1 MTLLQNKFGLWTTAQ
16 CLFRLDMYINR
27 RTWFNLLRVKLYRK
41 WPEGKW
47 KLLWVSRRL
56 KLFWVR
62 VTEGK
67 DYIEY
72 LTEIQGTSILL
83 QLCSWIIFI
92 HSFIRLADYL
102 IVNTMHVLA
111 ANSVATLLNY
121 LEEQLQHTPSPSQIQ
136 GTTEETESEGE
147 KSEGEGVEQK
157 VFFVLLPT
165 NAAQFILWE
174 VEQNKFLKSGIK

>member
-1 MTLLQNKFGLWTTAQ
+1 MYVSNQEWNITSLAAHESVNWVLKEL
-16 CLFRLDMYINR
+16 CL
-27 RTWFNLLRVKLYRK
+27 
-41 WPEGKW
+41 
-47 KLLWVSRRL
+47 
-56 KLFWVR
+56 
-62 VTEGK
+62 
-67 DYIEY
+67 
-72 LTEIQGTSILL
+72 
-83 QLCSWIIFI
+83 WIIFI

-157 VFFVLLPT
+157 VLFVLLPT
-165 NAAQFILWE
+165 NAAQLILFFE
-174 VEQNKFLKSGIK
+174 KLNRTNS